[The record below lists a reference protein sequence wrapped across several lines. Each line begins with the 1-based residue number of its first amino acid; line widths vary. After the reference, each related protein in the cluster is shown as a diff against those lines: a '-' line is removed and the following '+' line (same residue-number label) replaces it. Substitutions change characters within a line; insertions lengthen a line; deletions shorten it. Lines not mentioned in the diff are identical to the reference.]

1 MCWNVNARTRRAQRA
16 ASCCLSTPPEHVQGL
31 RPGAR
36 LARWRLL
43 RPAPTPAG
51 RTDDRLAVPADKVL
65 IRALVLLFAHK
76 ELVAGDRLEVISGD
90 QSDGDLPEGGR
101 SY

>member
-1 MCWNVNARTRRAQRA
+1 
-16 ASCCLSTPPEHVQGL
+16 
-31 RPGAR
+31 
-36 LARWRLL
+36 
-43 RPAPTPAG
+43 
-51 RTDDRLAVPADKVL
+51 VPADKVL